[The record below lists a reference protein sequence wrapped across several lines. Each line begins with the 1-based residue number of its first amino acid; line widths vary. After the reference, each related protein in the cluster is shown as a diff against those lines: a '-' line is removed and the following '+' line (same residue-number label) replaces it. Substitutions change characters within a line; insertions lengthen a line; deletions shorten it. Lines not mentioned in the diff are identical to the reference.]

1 MSPRLRRNLARTIP
15 FTIIWVVTGWVF
27 LAVEM
32 AAMGGV
38 DPTLPTAIRLD
49 LSIFIFATISVAV
62 VGLLI
67 GTLEMVV
74 LAGLFSHQ
82 SFARKI
88 IYKFLF
94 YLTVMFVIIAITFPV
109 AASMEI
115 GLSVLDAQV
124 WKRFEE
130 FIFSITFLSTM
141 LQMSFSLMLCLIY
154 SGISENLGHSV
165 LTNFFI
171 GKYHSPKEEE
181 RVFMFLDMKDSTTAA
196 EQLGHIRYFDLL
208 KDYYADLSNSIID
221 HEGEVYQYIGDEIV
235 ISWSLQKGI
244 SNNNCVRCFFS
255 MKSDLEKRA
264 SYYES
269 KYGFIPTFKAGL
281 HFGHVTTGEIGALKK
296 EIIFTG
302 DILNTTAR
310 IQGLCNAHNAEL
322 LMSDTLNK
330 MLSLTSDYTIHSLG
344 KAELK
349 GKAELVELVAVTR
362 DN

>member
-1 MSPRLRRNLARTIP
+1 MSPRLGRNLARTIP

-38 DPTLPTAIRLD
+38 DPSLPTAIRLD
-49 LSIFIFATISVAV
+49 WSIFAFATIAIAI

-74 LAGLFSHQ
+74 LAGLFSQ
-82 SFARKI
+82 RSFARKI

-94 YLTVMFVIIAITFPV
+94 YLTVMLVIITITFPV
-109 AASMEI
+109 AASMET
-115 GLSVLDAQV
+115 GLSILDAHV

-165 LTNFFI
+165 LTNFFT

-181 RVFMFLDMKDSTTAA
+181 RLFMFLDMKDSTTAA
-196 EQLGHIRYFDLL
+196 EKLGHIRYFDLL
-208 KDYYADLSNSIID
+208 KDYYADLSNPIID
-221 HEGEVYQYIGDEIV
+221 HEGEVYQYIGDEVV

-244 SNNNCVRCFFS
+244 KNNNCVECFFS
-255 MKSDLEKRA
+255 MKSDLQKRA
-264 SYYES
+264 RYYEN

-302 DILNTTAR
+302 DILNATAR
-310 IQGLCNAHNAEL
+310 IQGLCREHNVDLLVSNAL
-322 LMSDTLNK
+322 SK
-330 MLSLTSDYTIHSLG
+330 KLSLTSNYIVHSLG

-349 GKAELVELVAVTR
+349 GKSELVELVSVTR
-362 DN
+362 V

>member
-1 MSPRLRRNLARTIP
+1 MSPRLKRNLARTIP
-15 FTIIWVVTGWVF
+15 FAIIWVVTGWVF

-38 DPTLPTAIRLD
+38 DPSLPTAIRLNW
-49 LSIFIFATISVAV
+49 SIFIFATISVAI

-74 LAGLFSHQ
+74 LAGLFSQQ
-82 SFARKI
+82 SFAKKI

-94 YLTVMFVIIAITFPV
+94 YLAVMLIITAITFPI
-109 AASMEI
+109 AASMET
-115 GLSVLDAQV
+115 GLSLLDSQV

-130 FIFSITFLSTM
+130 FIFSVTFLSTM
-141 LQMSFSLMLCLIY
+141 LQMSFSLILCLIY

-165 LTNFFI
+165 LTNFFT

-196 EQLGHIRYFDLL
+196 EKLGHIRYFNLL
-208 KDYYADLSNSIID
+208 KDYYADLSNSIVN

-235 ISWSLQKGI
+235 ISWDHQKGTRG
-244 SNNNCVRCFFS
+244 NNCVECFFS
-255 MKSDLEKRA
+255 MKSDLQNKA
-264 SYYES
+264 PYYKN
-269 KYGFIPTFKAGL
+269 KYDFVPSFKAGL
-281 HFGHVTTGEIGALKK
+281 HYGLVTTGEIGALKK

-310 IQGLCNAHNAEL
+310 IQGLCNEHNAEL
-322 LMSDTLNK
+322 LTSGALIK
-330 MLSLTSDYTIHSLG
+330 KLSLTSDYIIHSLG

-349 GKAELVELVAVTR
+349 GKSELVELVSVTR
-362 DN
+362 

>member
-1 MSPRLRRNLARTIP
+1 
-15 FTIIWVVTGWVF
+15 
-27 LAVEM
+27 M

-49 LSIFIFATISVAV
+49 WSIFIFATIAVAF

-74 LAGLFSHQ
+74 LAGLFSQH
-82 SFARKI
+82 SFAKKI

-94 YLTVMFVIIAITFPV
+94 YLAVMFIITAITFPI
-109 AASMEI
+109 AASMET
-115 GLSVLDAQV
+115 GLSLLDSQV

-130 FIFSITFLSTM
+130 FVFSITFASTM
-141 LQMSFSLMLCLIY
+141 LQMGFSLILCLIY

-165 LTNFFI
+165 LSNFFT

-196 EQLGHIRYFDLL
+196 EKLGHIRYFDLL
-208 KDYYADLSNSIID
+208 KDYYADLSDSIID
-221 HEGEVYQYIGDEIV
+221 YEGEVYQYIGDEIV

-244 SNNNCVRCFFS
+244 SKNNCVHCFFS
-255 MKSDLEKRA
+255 MKADLQKRA
-264 SYYES
+264 SYYED
-269 KYGFIPTFKAGL
+269 KYGFIPAFKAGL

-310 IQGLCNAHNAEL
+310 IQGLCNQYDSDL
-322 LMSDTLNK
+322 LMSAELYER
-330 MLSLTSDYTIHSLG
+330 LSLTGNFIIHPLG

-349 GKAELVELVAVTR
+349 GKSELVELVSVSR
-362 DN
+362 VEG